1 MPNIMTEL
9 EFRNQTELSEEIISS
24 WVQSN
29 VIRPLEVNGGK
40 YFLPKHIRLATGI
53 RELESRNVEQE
64 VIFGHIQNEVL
75 DVETVLNTM
84 DVNHRNLEYYQGLPF
99 EELVELAR
107 TERVTGFRTMTREEL
122 EICLSSPAERADII
136 AAVRERNRLARAE
149 ARANANVQ
157 SNEPVETSSNE
168 ETATPEN
175 DYSQM
180 SYKDLVILARENA
193 IPNFRRM
200 TKEELIIVNFG
211 TAEEIDAVIIDV
223 RERTRNRYGAGSQN
237 LEVDQMDL
245 GEFFEELDGI
255 VEDPDFYEEPFVT
268 VEEEFEEDEIVP
280 SEITVEPTVEEA
292 TPITFVE
299 PTVEETVTE
308 ATAEVAE
315 NNIEEPQVFVMPEG
329 DWVTDEVPFTFAQL
343 QALNSKQLAVVVRDH
358 CPVKYFRRMTKDE
371 LLICIFQPERR
382 SEMSANALL
391 RYERYRGNRYGSNR

>member
-9 EFRNQTELSEEIISS
+9 EFRNQTELSEDIISS
-24 WVQSN
+24 WVQTN

-40 YFLPKHIRLATGI
+40 YFLPKHIRLVSGI
-53 RELESRNVEQE
+53 RELESRDIEQE

-75 DVETVLNTM
+75 DVEAVLSTM
-84 DVNHRNLEYYQGLPF
+84 DVNHRNLDYYQGLSF

-122 EICLSSPAERADII
+122 EICLSSPDQRAEII
-136 AAVRERNRLARAE
+136 AAVRERNRLARE
-149 ARANANVQ
+149 ARANAQ
-157 SNEPVETSSNE
+157 STETVEVETPSNE

-180 SYKDLVILARENA
+180 SYKDLVIMARENA

-200 TKEELIIVNFG
+200 TKDELIIVNFG
-211 TAEEIDAVIIDV
+211 TADEIDAVIIDV
-223 RERTRNRYGAGSQN
+223 RERTRNRYGSGSQN
-237 LEVDQMDL
+237 QEVDQMDL
-245 GEFFEELDGI
+245 GEFFDDLDGT
-255 VEDPDFYEEPFVT
+255 VEDPDFYEEPFIT
-268 VEEEFEEDEIVP
+268 LEEEFEEEIVP
-280 SEITVEPTVEEA
+280 SEITVEPAIEEE
-292 TPITFVE
+292 TPVTIIE
-299 PTVEETVTE
+299 PAAEETVTE
-308 ATAEVAE
+308 VVAEVTE
-315 NNIEEPQVFVMPEG
+315 NNVEEPRVYVMPEG

-371 LLICIFQPERR
+371 LLICIFQPELR